1 MNDLAP
7 LENFSALDDWLTA
20 APQWQPFRP
29 QASSEP
35 HAMEL
40 ADSAAA

>member
-7 LENFSALDDWLTA
+7 LETFSALDDWLIA

-35 HAMEL
+35 HAMEQV
-40 ADSAAA
+40 DSPAS